1 MAKSSTNRARPSFK
15 ATMKSACAPFLE
27 WVKGEP
33 VQALLVLGIFAV
45 LTYFFGIYGP
55 FADGTES
62 AAVWA
67 WRAWNPEN
75 NLEHGPFILPI
86 ALGIVW
92 YHRRELRAAIKPSS
106 PVGLGFVVLGIGLY
120 ILSVRTLEP
129 RIALVAIP
137 VLAYGAARFIWGWDT
152 ARRLIFPCAFL
163 LFMVPVG
170 FLIQRTA
177 GLQALTANVAAKLST
192 MVGIGVVADGTHIEA
207 TNGAFHFDVIGGCS
221 GIRSLTAMTMLAA
234 LYVYFTQKEM
244 WKMALIFCG
253 SLVFALFGNFVRIFS
268 VVLVARFA
276 GQETANTYHDYSGIV
291 FFLSALGA
299 MVLFSNLLNLDFSGK
314 LDRALTPVVK
324 PPVRSPRRPAP
335 AAANSEEKPTAAPPR
350 ASSYDY

>member
-1 MAKSSTNRARPSFK
+1 
-15 ATMKSACAPFLE
+15 
-27 WVKGEP
+27 
-33 VQALLVLGIFAV
+33 
-45 LTYFFGIYGP
+45 
-55 FADGTES
+55 
-62 AAVWA
+62 
-67 WRAWNPEN
+67 
-75 NLEHGPFILPI
+75 
-86 ALGIVW
+86 
-92 YHRRELRAAIKPSS
+92 
-106 PVGLGFVVLGIGLY
+106 
-120 ILSVRTLEP
+120 
-129 RIALVAIP
+129 
-137 VLAYGAARFIWGWDT
+137 
-152 ARRLIFPCAFL
+152 
-163 LFMVPVG
+163 MVPVG